1 MLCYYGG
8 KMRVSVLQM
17 LKNLRK
23 NLSYMLR
30 HSLSE
35 REEEIS
41 FNVLDKVEDIY
52 YYSILSNPQ
61 DNIPTLKILNNI
73 ETIELLIHRPKSF
86 CRFGDGEIRLI
97 TGNSIPF
104 QKYSRELSDRLLEVL
119 KSNNKNLYVGINYGY
134 FHFNRNVDV
143 QNRKFWLLSVKGY
156 RDFLL
161 ENCIPSKTY
170 IDAGFNQ
177 VYMGNNISDYD
188 TYFNRIKSM
197 FKDKKLVIVSGEG
210 IIKKLRYDIFEL
222 AKEKI
227 YIYAPIKNAYDKY
240 KDILNSCL
248 NNSSEYIIVLMVGP
262 TSKLLAYDLTK
273 NGYTAWDFGH
283 LAEDYDAYKKGI
295 EKNIEN
301 VKKFYAP
308 N

>member
-61 DNIPTLKILNNI
+61 DNIPTLKVLNNV
-73 ETIELLIHRPKSF
+73 ETIELLLHRPKSF

-161 ENCIPSKTY
+161 ENCIPSITY

-227 YIYAPIKNAYDKY
+227 YIYAPTKNAYDKY